1 MILGGG
7 SYGGVVLYP
16 YYYGWSGYSDASIKN
31 IHGVVVN
38 VLDKINQLTPIYYT
52 YKIHSVDPE
61 YIEDTHIKMGFTA
74 QNVQEVFPELVR
86 IDEKSGLLTLSMES
100 LIPVL
105 VQSVKELR
113 NELNMTKAQIEYLLD
128 RIEDLE
134 NK

>member
-1 MILGGG
+1 
-7 SYGGVVLYP
+7 
-16 YYYGWSGYSDASIKN
+16 
-31 IHGVVVN
+31 
-38 VLDKINQLTPIYYT
+38 
-52 YKIHSVDPE
+52 
-61 YIEDTHIKMGFTA
+61 MGFTA

-86 IDEKSGLLTLSMES
+86 TDEKSGLLTLSMES

-113 NELNMTKAQIEYLLD
+113 NEINFLKAQNEYLLN